1 MRKSLLSVAVVA
13 ALSVAA
19 LAVGDIPTRY
29 SGSFPSDGI
38 RTNIT
43 GTYTGKT
50 LTVQFTA
57 NPKKGPSLRRSFAG
71 TCATTSPTQTR
82 CTGRIKGSGSDDFNV
97 AAEAVVTWSAGKPVA
112 LAISK

>member
-1 MRKSLLSVAVVA
+1 MRRSLPLGVGLLSLPMV
-13 ALSVAA
+13 A

-50 LTVQFTA
+50 LTVRFVRVVNNRT
-57 NPKKGPSLRRSFAG
+57 LRRVFSS
-71 TCATTSPTQTR
+71 TCTTTSPTQTR
-82 CTGRIKGSGSDDFNV
+82 CTGTYQGVGDDQYSAPGV
-97 AAEAVVTWSAGKPVA
+97 VVVTWSAGQPAAMVFKH
-112 LAISK
+112 